1 MMNFVCV
8 LRKDAP
14 TKKSPGFYDK
24 EWVNKLHRAIQRN
37 YDKPFK
43 FFCLSNVQTDV
54 ETIPLITNWKGWW
67 SKIELFRPNLF
78 QGPVTYIDLDIVI
91 CNNITSLIDKL
102 DSTKFWMV
110 EEPGN
115 IVNSSI
121 MHWQGDY
128 SHLYKKLSTD
138 QEAIQ
143 NKFKK
148 FKIWCAAST
157 HNKEES
163 VIGKL
168 HKNLKKKHNLFIM
181 EDCCASVGAKFGD
194 GKNIGT
200 VGDMSSYSF
209 YFGHQL
215 STIEGGMISTN
226 SKQIDILAKMKRGH
240 GLLRDSQDPKLI
252 KKDASGVYDL
262 SAIKLNT
269 RFAIDTIHQMI

>member
-24 EWVNKLHRAIQRN
+24 EWVNKLYRAIQRN

-148 FKIWCAAST
+148 GKVMADQGFIQMNQEYNFINHLEPDSFNWKHHKINTPIMNPKFLIFISR
-157 HNKEES
+157 H
-163 VIGKL
+163 
-168 HKNLKKKHNLFIM
+168 HKPSNNTEMDLVKKNWI
-181 EDCCASVGAKFGD
+181 
-194 GKNIGT
+194 
-200 VGDMSSYSF
+200 
-209 YFGHQL
+209 
-215 STIEGGMISTN
+215 
-226 SKQIDILAKMKRGH
+226 
-240 GLLRDSQDPKLI
+240 
-252 KKDASGVYDL
+252 
-262 SAIKLNT
+262 
-269 RFAIDTIHQMI
+269 